1 MIHINKQ
8 HYFVRP
14 LTKNRRMGNTS
25 TIIYSALYMHTDD
38 RSKRLCYQ
46 STTADVWSVILR
58 YQSTKMDA
66 SYVHICESFN
76 SAPQRLLI
84 TRVLYQSTTI
94 AARSAR
100 LCYQSTTT
108 TDVRSKR
115 LYYQSTTM
123 DARSR
128 RLCTPFT
135 THYYQS

>member
-46 STTADVWSVILR
+46 STATDISSMRLCYQSTTADVWSVILCYHSTTTDVWSVILC

-66 SYVHICESFN
+66 SYVYASLLIVHHNGCLLQESFIKAPQLLLDLQDCVIR
-76 SAPQRLLI
+76 APQR
-84 TRVLYQSTTI
+84 R
-94 AARSAR
+94 
-100 LCYQSTTT
+100 
-108 TDVRSKR
+108 
-115 LYYQSTTM
+115 M
-123 DARSR
+123 
-128 RLCTPFT
+128 
-135 THYYQS
+135 